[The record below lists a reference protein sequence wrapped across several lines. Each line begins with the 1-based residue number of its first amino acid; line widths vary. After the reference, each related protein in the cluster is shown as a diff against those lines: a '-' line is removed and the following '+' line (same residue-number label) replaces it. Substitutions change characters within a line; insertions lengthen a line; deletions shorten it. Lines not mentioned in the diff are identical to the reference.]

1 MGARVAVWVGVV
13 CLMTAGTANAVTIAT
28 VPVGNAGNVGQLSG
42 YGAGGAGRGPDRIC
56 GAVGYDYRI
65 GKYEVTAGQ
74 YTEFLNAVAV
84 TDTYG
89 LYSTN
94 MDTSVSSWGC
104 NIKRTGASGSYS
116 YSVASDYA
124 NRPVNYV
131 SFGDSCRFANW
142 LHNGQPSGVQSA
154 ATTEDGAYAL
164 NGATSAA
171 ALQAVTRKASSWK
184 WAVTSEN
191 EWYKAAYHQPAAQ
204 GGDADNY
211 WLYPTASNSVP
222 GRDMSEATNPGN
234 NANYYNTTN
243 GYLIGSP
250 YYRTPVGEFELSDS
264 PYGTFDQGGNVW
276 EWNEAILYSSS
287 RGLRG
292 GSFYYGGSDLQASS
306 RGSSSPTDEG
316 YVYGLGF
323 RVSQV
328 PEPGDVDGDGH
339 VDVVDLLYLVDA
351 FGSVT
356 GDANYDP
363 RCDFNSDGGVD
374 VVDLLI
380 LVENF
385 GT

>member
-1 MGARVAVWVGVV
+1 MGARVAVWVAVV
-13 CLMTAGTANAVTIAT
+13 CLMTAGTASAVVMET
-28 VPVGNAGNVGQLSG
+28 VPVGNPGNAADGTG
-42 YGAGGAGRGPDRIC
+42 YGAVASP
-56 GAVGYDYRI
+56 YNI

-74 YTEFLNAVAV
+74 YTEFLNKVAV

-89 LYSTN
+89 LYN
-94 MDTSVSSWGC
+94 TSMS
-104 NIKRTGASGSYS
+104 RTDFGSGITRSGSSGSYS
-116 YSVASDYA
+116 YSVDATFV

-131 SFGDSCRFANW
+131 SYWDSCRFANW
-142 LHNGQPSGVQSA
+142 LHNGQPSGVQGNS
-154 ATTEDGAYAL
+154 TTEDGAYTLTAQGMTNNTVNR
-164 NGATSAA
+164 NGN
-171 ALQAVTRKASSWK
+171 WK
-184 WAVTSEN
+184 WAVTSED

-234 NANYYNTTN
+234 NANYNNN
-243 GYLIGSP
+243 GDLIGSP

-276 EWNEAILYSSS
+276 EWNEAILYSSY
-287 RGLRG
+287 RVLRG
-292 GSFYYGGSDLQASS
+292 GSFYYNGGYLRSS
-306 RGSSSPTDEG
+306 YRNSGNPAVG
-316 YVYGLGF
+316 YDGFGF

-328 PEPGDVDGDGH
+328 PVPGDVDGDGH

-380 LVENF
+380 MVENF
-385 GT
+385 GV